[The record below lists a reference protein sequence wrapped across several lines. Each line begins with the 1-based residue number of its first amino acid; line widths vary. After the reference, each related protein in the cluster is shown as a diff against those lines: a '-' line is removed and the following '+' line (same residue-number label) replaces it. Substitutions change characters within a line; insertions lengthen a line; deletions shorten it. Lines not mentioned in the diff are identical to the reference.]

1 MASPIVQ
8 SSALVVTNAAGT
20 SAVTLTGVAAG
31 NALVVTAS
39 LYDATA
45 NITFSVKDGSTS
57 FSNQYKADT
66 PGGNYSQAL
75 IAWELAVTAG
85 SHTITLA
92 PSNGS
97 TSSYYAW
104 QVHEVAAASIGSA
117 TPTVTTSGTTTGA
130 TLTLAGG
137 TPPQSGDL
145 IFTAIADDGYG
156 SVSTATAT
164 TPSGY
169 TSLWSNMAGSSSQV
183 GAAAYQVQTTA
194 APVAPSWTGLNAGGG
209 AGWAAVAVAFAPA
222 SGSGISANAATTDG
236 ADTQAAQATPVLQA
250 SAATTDGADTQAAQA
265 TPVLQASAATTDG
278 ADTQAAQGTITSG
291 VSASAATTDSM
302 DAQVA
307 QATPILQASAATT
320 DGADTQ
326 AAQAT
331 PVLQA
336 SAATTDGADTQAAQ
350 ATPVLQASAA
360 TTDGADTQTAQATP
374 VLQAYAATTDGADTQ
389 VAQGAVLSP
398 LSASAATTD
407 GADGQTNSGL
417 IYYIDNNL
425 AARFAAI
432 QAAVPSYYVNTKP
445 NIRQSAIFTQ
455 SGTWTVPANAKTVL
469 VSATAAGGYANGSA
483 GQQII
488 KKQIYTSPGDTLNVN
503 VLLDVNVAL
512 NGVPVLNLL
521 RGQPYGNVQ
530 SDSYGADSGILGFGS
545 GVQTGAPDPAIAVI
559 LWDTQ

>member
-45 NITFSVKDGSTS
+45 NITFSVKDGSTA
-57 FSNQYKADT
+57 FANQYKAYT

-183 GAAAYQVQTTA
+183 GAAAYQVQTSA

-222 SGSGISANAATTDG
+222 SGSGISAN
-236 ADTQAAQATPVLQA
+236 
-250 SAATTDGADTQAAQA
+250 
-265 TPVLQASAATTDG
+265 
-278 ADTQAAQGTITSG
+278 
-291 VSASAATTDSM
+291 
-302 DAQVA
+302 
-307 QATPILQASAATT
+307 AATT

-488 KKQIYTSPGDTLNVN
+488 KKQIYASPGDTLNVN

>member
-8 SSALVVTNAAGT
+8 SSALVVTNAAG
-20 SAVTLTGVAAG
+20 SSSVTLTGVAAG

-45 NITFSVKDGSTS
+45 NITFSVKDGSTA
-57 FSNQYKADT
+57 FANQYKAYT

-75 IAWELAVTAG
+75 IAWELAVAAG
-85 SHTITLA
+85 SHIITLA

-145 IFTAIADDGYG
+145 IFTAIADDGNG

-194 APVAPSWTGLNAGGG
+194 APVTPSWAALNAGGG

-236 ADTQAAQATPVLQA
+236 ADAQAAQATPVLQA

-278 ADTQAAQGTITSG
+278 ADTQVAQGT
-291 VSASAATTDSM
+291 
-302 DAQVA
+302 
-307 QATPILQASAATT
+307 
-320 DGADTQ
+320 
-326 AAQAT
+326 
-331 PVLQA
+331 
-336 SAATTDGADTQAAQ
+336 
-350 ATPVLQASAA
+350 
-360 TTDGADTQTAQATP
+360 
-374 VLQAYAATTDGADTQ
+374 
-389 VAQGAVLSP
+389 VLSP

-455 SGTWTVPANAKTVL
+455 SGTWTVPANAKNVL
-469 VSATAAGGYANGSA
+469 VSAAAAGGYANGSA

-488 KKQIYTSPGDTLNVN
+488 KKQIYASPGDTLNVN

-512 NGVPVLNLL
+512 NGAPVLNLL